1 MTPIQLVALDMD
13 GTLLNSQHQLSPRN
27 EAMLA
32 ELHRRNIPIVFATGK
47 TQHSAVPII
56 EKLQLQT
63 PGVYVQGLLIAN
75 ADGSIRYQRTLER
88 PLAEEVAQLAA
99 QLGCAMVAY
108 AGNRLVTNQRNELT
122 DIFIKYHEPVPEAFG
137 SWENAFDHTAVNKFI
152 MISTR
157 EHIDE
162 IRPYVEAQINGRATI
177 VQALDYMLEILPH
190 GASKGDGVGRLLDE
204 LAIPAAHM
212 LAIGDGEN
220 DVEMLQ
226 MAGIG
231 VAMANG
237 MPSAKA
243 AADHITLS
251 NDEDGV
257 AVAIERFVL
266 G

>member
-1 MTPIQLVALDMD
+1 MTQIQLVALDMD
-13 GTLLNSQHQLSPRN
+13 GTLLNSQHEISPHN
-27 EAMLA
+27 EAVLA
-32 ELHRRNIPIVFATGK
+32 ELHRRGIKIVFATGK
-47 TQHSAVPII
+47 TRHSAVPII

-88 PLAEEVAQLAA
+88 PLAEEVAQLATEFN
-99 QLGCAMVAY
+99 CSMVAY
-108 AGNRLVTNQRNELT
+108 AGNRIITDRRNEQT
-122 DIFIKYHEPVPEAFG
+122 DVFIRYHEPVPEAYG
-137 SWENAFDHTAVNKFI
+137 SWAKAFDDTAVNKFI
-152 MISTR
+152 MVSTKER
-157 EHIDE
+157 IDE
-162 IRPYVEAQINGRATI
+162 IRPQLEAQINGRATI

-190 GASKGDGVGRLLDE
+190 GASKGDGVRRLLDD
-204 LAIPAAHM
+204 LNISAAQM

-243 AADHITLS
+243 VADYITLS

-257 AVAIERFVL
+257 AVAIERFML